1 MLLEMQ
7 VLDKL
12 DESTY
17 IARYVHENQQ
27 CYIKQ
32 KRELIA
38 VIRHRCVC
46 ENDKYVAAG
55 TSIEHKLYP
64 TEVGVESM
72 KQMEGAQRADNAD
85 IGHLSEQLSG
95 KGPSKSVNNGMLRID
110 IKASGWVIE
119 RNMKKPTDSIVSYIT
134 NINFGGSIPSAILKT
149 IAKKQPLAI
158 FYLGKALKQRAK
170 KLKSLQRRQRKLK
183 QMQSR
188 EDVVMCD
195 SYD

>member
-1 MLLEMQ
+1 M
-7 VLDKL
+7 DKL
-12 DESTY
+12 DGSTY
-17 IARYVHENQQ
+17 IARYVHETNQ

-32 KRELIA
+32 KRETIA

-64 TEVGVESM
+64 TEIGVAALKQLES
-72 KQMEGAQRADNAD
+72 AQRAADQSD

-95 KGPSKSVNNGMLRID
+95 KGPSKSVQNGMLRID
-110 IKASGWVIE
+110 IKASGWVVE

-134 NINFGGSIPSAILKT
+134 NINFGGSVPSAILKS

-170 KLKSLQRRQRKLK
+170 KMKSAQRKQRRAKQAQRP
-183 QMQSR
+183 
-188 EDVVMCD
+188 EEVVMCD